1 MTVMTAITDL
11 TLPRAGRALAVLAL
25 SLALG
30 ACSILKPAEKT
41 EDGKSATSP
50 TDEAAPARSDVP
62 TVRLI
67 TAQTPAVR
75 AYRKTGARHIY
86 KAYASRIYKGKIPPL
101 VYAVV
106 VVETDIDADGKVNN
120 VTFSRVPSHAPE
132 VPPMIADLIKA
143 TSPLPSPGKLGGHTY
158 VDTWLWDKSGKFQL
172 DSLTLGQRSR

>member
-1 MTVMTAITDL
+1 MTTPIAARLVRSAAI
-11 TLPRAGRALAVLAL
+11 AAAALALT
-25 SLALG
+25 
-30 ACSILKPAEKT
+30 ACSVLKPGSGSESGT
-41 EDGKSATSP
+41 GSTSP
-50 TDEAAPARSDVP
+50 GGATTTEGSRDVP

-67 TAQTPAVR
+67 TAQTPAIR
-75 AYRKTGARHIY
+75 TYRKTGARHIY
-86 KAYASRIYKGKIPPL
+86 KAYADRIYKGKIPPL

-106 VVETDIDADGKVNN
+106 VVETDIDANGKVNN

-158 VDTWLWDKSGKFQL
+158 VDTWLWDKSGNFQL

>member
-1 MTVMTAITDL
+1 MTTPIAARVARSAAI
-11 TLPRAGRALAVLAL
+11 AAAALALA
-25 SLALG
+25 
-30 ACSILKPAEKT
+30 ACSVLKPGSGSESGT
-41 EDGKSATSP
+41 GSTSP
-50 TDEAAPARSDVP
+50 GGATATEGSRDVP

-67 TAQTPAVR
+67 TAQTPAIR
-75 AYRKTGARHIY
+75 TYRKTGARHIY

-106 VVETDIDADGKVNN
+106 VVETEIDANGKVTN

-132 VPPMIADLIKA
+132 VPPMIAELVKA

-158 VDTWLWDKSGKFQL
+158 VDTWLWDKSGNFQL

>member
-1 MTVMTAITDL
+1 MTTPIAARLARSAAI
-11 TLPRAGRALAVLAL
+11 AAAALAMA
-25 SLALG
+25 
-30 ACSILKPAEKT
+30 ACSVLKPGGGSESGT
-41 EDGKSATSP
+41 GSTSP
-50 TDEAAPARSDVP
+50 GGATTTEGSRDVP

-67 TAQTPAVR
+67 TAQTPAIR
-75 AYRKTGARHIY
+75 TYRKTGARHIY

-106 VVETDIDADGKVNN
+106 VVETEIDANGKVTN

-132 VPPMIADLIKA
+132 VPPMIAELVKA

-158 VDTWLWDKSGKFQL
+158 VDTWLWDKSGNFQL

>member
-1 MTVMTAITDL
+1 MTTPIAARLARSAAI
-11 TLPRAGRALAVLAL
+11 AAAALALA
-25 SLALG
+25 
-30 ACSILKPAEKT
+30 ACSVLKPGGGSESGT
-41 EDGKSATSP
+41 GTTSP
-50 TDEAAPARSDVP
+50 SGETAAGGGSRDVP

-67 TAQTPAVR
+67 TAQTPVIR
-75 AYRKTGARHIY
+75 TYRKTGARHIY

-106 VVETDIDADGKVNN
+106 VVETEIDASGKITN

-158 VDTWLWDKSGKFQL
+158 VDTWLWDKSGNFQL

>member
-1 MTVMTAITDL
+1 MTTPIAARVARSAAI
-11 TLPRAGRALAVLAL
+11 AAAALALA
-25 SLALG
+25 
-30 ACSILKPAEKT
+30 ACSVLKPGGGSESGT
-41 EDGKSATSP
+41 GSTSP
-50 TDEAAPARSDVP
+50 GGATTTEGSRDVP

-67 TAQTPAVR
+67 TAQTPAIR
-75 AYRKTGARHIY
+75 TYRKTGARHIY

-106 VVETDIDADGKVNN
+106 VVETEIDANGKVTN

-132 VPPMIADLIKA
+132 VPPMIAELVKA

-158 VDTWLWDKSGKFQL
+158 VDTWLWDKSGNFQL

>member
-1 MTVMTAITDL
+1 MTTPIAARLARSAAI
-11 TLPRAGRALAVLAL
+11 AAAALALA
-25 SLALG
+25 
-30 ACSILKPAEKT
+30 ACSVLKPGGGSESGT
-41 EDGKSATSP
+41 GSTSP
-50 TDEAAPARSDVP
+50 GGATTTEGSRDVP

-67 TAQTPAVR
+67 TAQTPAIR
-75 AYRKTGARHIY
+75 TYRKTGARHIY

-106 VVETDIDADGKVNN
+106 VVETEIDANGKVTN

-132 VPPMIADLIKA
+132 VPPMIAELVKA

-158 VDTWLWDKSGKFQL
+158 VDTWLWDKSGNFQL

>member
-1 MTVMTAITDL
+1 MTHHPLLRT
-11 TLPRAGRALAVLAL
+11 GRTLAVLAIA
-25 SLALG
+25 LALG

-41 EDGKSATSP
+41 DDGKAATAP
-50 TDEAAPARSDVP
+50 TDEAAPGKSDVP

-67 TAQTPAVR
+67 TAQTPVVR

-106 VVETDIDADGKVNN
+106 VVETDIDAEGKVTN
-120 VTFSRVPSHAPE
+120 VSFSRVPSHAPE
-132 VPPMIADLIKA
+132 VPPMIAELIKA

-158 VDTWLWDKSGKFQL
+158 IDTWLWDKSGKFQL